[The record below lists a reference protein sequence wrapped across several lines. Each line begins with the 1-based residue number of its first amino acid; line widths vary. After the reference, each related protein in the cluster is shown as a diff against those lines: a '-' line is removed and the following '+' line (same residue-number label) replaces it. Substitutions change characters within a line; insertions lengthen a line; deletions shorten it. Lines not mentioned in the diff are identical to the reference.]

1 MKYLSQVLELIREF
15 RSFII
20 FWLGQSPAEVGTR
33 LTGFGL
39 SIWVYQNSHA
49 VTQVSLVLFFTTLP
63 GVLITPFVGALVDR
77 WNRKWIIIFNNIIV
91 AFVTITLVLLLQSH
105 NLQLWH
111 TYISAFLTSLCG
123 SFQMTAKSA
132 SLPMMVKRNQM
143 GRANGLIQFSTAV
156 GQLAAPVLAGVL
168 IATIQLQGL
177 LLIDLS
183 TNIIAVL
190 TLLFIQIP
198 QPEKSITSGEGITT
212 IINDI
217 IYGWENISSRPVL
230 LTLLAFM
237 TIYFFVNGITTVLIN
252 PLILSFSDAAT
263 YGTIMSI
270 AGAGMIVGSTFM
282 SIWGGGTKYI
292 SALFIFSALNGIGI
306 AIAGIK
312 PSIPLI
318 ACGIFLSFL
327 TLPIIL
333 STNNTIWQN
342 SVHPN
347 VQGRVL
353 SLFYAVTGLGL
364 AFGNISASP
373 LTDRILEPM
382 LSDEG
387 VLASTVGKLIGTGT
401 GRGIG
406 FLMILE
412 GLLFLLISIGFYY
425 YFSYQQFEEELLAAG
440 TENLTQYDSD
450 QIPPPELTPFKK
462 G

>member
-123 SFQMTAKSA
+123 SFQMTAKA
-132 SLPMMVKRNQM
+132 AALPMMVKRNQM

-198 QPEKSITSGEGITT
+198 QPEKSTTSGEGITS

-306 AIAGIK
+306 VIAGIK

-353 SLFYAVTGLGL
+353 SLFGAVTGLGL

-425 YFSYQQFEEELLAAG
+425 YFSYQQFDEELLAAG